1 MKSFHQTAST
11 RHSFE
16 RGFTLIE
23 LLVALSISAVIAVLS
38 YQSIDSVVRVQ
49 SSFFEH
55 NDRMT
60 EIQRTVWWLEQDMV
74 QMAPRSVQDQLGGRL
89 PAFQYRE
96 DLGLE
101 LTRLAEF
108 QTPFAN
114 AGLMRV
120 GYYLDGEDLY
130 RRVWPVVDRAADS
143 EPVKLLMLSSVNRFS
158 VRVLNQQNQWVESW
172 PNATDSLTS
181 LPSLVEVVIELK
193 DKGTLTKLIKG
204 VDSQSFALIAEAEVL
219 PEDTNASDGGA
230 VESAPEIGIEGASQ
244 E

>member
-1 MKSFHQTAST
+1 MNPFHQARS
-11 RHSFE
+11 SKNAFQ

-23 LLVALSISAVIAVLS
+23 LLVALSISGVIAVLS

-49 SSFFEH
+49 GSFFEH

-60 EIQRTVWWLEQDMV
+60 AIQRAVWWLEQDVV
-74 QMAPRSVQDQLGGRL
+74 QMAPRSVQDELGGRL

-108 QTPFAN
+108 PTPFAN

-120 GYYLDGEDLY
+120 GYYLDGEQLY
-130 RRVWPVVDRAADS
+130 RTVWPVVDRAADS
-143 EPVKLLMLSSVNRFS
+143 ESVKLLLLDSVSRFS
-158 VRVLNQQNQWVESW
+158 VRMLNPQNQWIESW
-172 PNATDSLTS
+172 PNAVDSITS

-204 VDSQSFALIAEAEVL
+204 VDSTSFALAVEPEETQAEDGEVVGSEPVIEAEGV
-219 PEDTNASDGGA
+219 
-230 VESAPEIGIEGASQ
+230 VQ
-244 E
+244 

>member
-1 MKSFHQTAST
+1 MNPFLQTEASIKTHQ
-11 RHSFE
+11 

-23 LLVALSISAVIAVLS
+23 LLVALSISGVIAVLS

-60 EIQRTVWWLEQDMV
+60 AIQRTVWWLEQDVTQMV
-74 QMAPRSVQDQLGGRL
+74 PRSIQDELGGRV

-108 QTPFAN
+108 PTPFAN

-120 GYYLDGEDLY
+120 GYYLEAEKLY
-130 RRVWPVVDRAADS
+130 RKVWPVVDRAADS
-143 EPVKLLMLSSVNRFS
+143 EPVKLLLLDSVRRFS
-158 VRVLNQQNQWVESW
+158 LRVLNQQTQWVDAW
-172 PNATDSLTS
+172 PDTEGSVTS
-181 LPSLVEVVIELK
+181 LPKLVEVVIELK

-204 VDSQSFALIAEAEVL
+204 VDSTSFALTVVATETTQSEEGEVVDI
-219 PEDTNASDGGA
+219 ETGGTF
-230 VESAPEIGIEGASQ
+230 Q
-244 E
+244 

>member
-1 MKSFHQTAST
+1 MNPFHHKGTSKNTFQQ
-11 RHSFE
+11 
-16 RGFTLIE
+16 GFTLIE

-60 EIQRTVWWLEQDMV
+60 AIQRTVWWLEQDVV
-74 QMAPRSVQDQLGGRL
+74 QMVPRSVQDELGGRL

-108 QTPFAN
+108 PTPFAN

-120 GYYLDGEDLY
+120 GYYLDGEKLY
-130 RRVWPVVDRAADS
+130 RKVWPTVDRAADS
-143 EPVKLLMLSSVNRFS
+143 EPVKLFLLDSVNRFS
-158 VRVLNQQNQWVESW
+158 VRMLNQQDQWVESW
-172 PNATDSLTS
+172 PSTEDSITS
-181 LPSLVEVVIELK
+181 LPTLVEVVIELK

-204 VDSQSFALIAEAEVL
+204 VDSVSFAPI
-219 PEDTNASDGGA
+219 
-230 VESAPEIGIEGASQ
+230 VETKRGSQ
-244 E
+244 

>member
-1 MKSFHQTAST
+1 MKPFQQAESSKDGLQ
-11 RHSFE
+11 

-60 EIQRTVWWLEQDMV
+60 AIQRAVWWLEQDVV
-74 QMAPRSVQDQLGGRL
+74 QMAPRSVQDELGGRL

-108 QTPFAN
+108 PTPFAN

-120 GYYLDGEDLY
+120 GYYLDGEQLY
-130 RRVWPVVDRAADS
+130 RKVWPVVDRAADS
-143 EPVKLLMLSSVNRFS
+143 EPVKLLLLDSVSQFS
-158 VRVLNQQNQWVESW
+158 VRMLNQQNQWIENW
-172 PNATDSLTS
+172 PSTTDSLTS
-181 LPSLVEVVIELK
+181 LPNLVEVVIELK
-193 DKGTLTKLIKG
+193 DKGFLTKLIKG
-204 VDSQSFALIAEAEVL
+204 VDSAAFALAVDTVEADG
-219 PEDTNASDGGA
+219 EDVGSEPVT
-230 VESAPEIGIEGASQ
+230 EGAFQ
-244 E
+244 

>member
-1 MKSFHQTAST
+1 MNPFHQAGTLKND
-11 RHSFE
+11 FQQ
-16 RGFTLIE
+16 GFTLIE

-55 NDRMT
+55 NDRMAA
-60 EIQRTVWWLEQDMV
+60 IQRTVWWLEQDVV
-74 QMAPRSVQDQLGGRL
+74 QMAPRSVQDELGGRL

-108 QTPFAN
+108 PTPFAN

-120 GYYLDGEDLY
+120 GYYLDGEKLY
-130 RRVWPVVDRAADS
+130 RKVWPAVDRAADS
-143 EPVKLLMLSSVNRFS
+143 EPVKLLLLGSVSRFS
-158 VRVLNQQNQWVESW
+158 VRMLNQQNQWLENW
-172 PNATDSLTS
+172 PSIEDSITS
-181 LPSLVEVVIELK
+181 LPNLVEVVIELK

-204 VDSQSFALIAEAEVL
+204 VDSVTFAAI
-219 PEDTNASDGGA
+219 
-230 VESAPEIGIEGASQ
+230 VEPNRASQ
-244 E
+244 

>member
-1 MKSFHQTAST
+1 MNPFVPLDASKKA
-11 RHSFE
+11 FQQ
-16 RGFTLIE
+16 GFTLIE
-23 LLVALSISAVIAVLS
+23 LMVALSISAVIAVLS

-60 EIQRTVWWLEQDMV
+60 AIQRSVWWLEQDVV
-74 QMAPRSVQDQLGGRL
+74 QMVPRSVQDELGGRL
-89 PAFQYRE
+89 PAFQYRD

-120 GYYLDGEDLY
+120 GYYLDGEQFY
-130 RRVWPVVDRAADS
+130 RKVWPVVDRAADS
-143 EPVKLLMLSSVNRFS
+143 EPVKLLLLDSVSRFS
-158 VRVLNQQNQWVESW
+158 IRMLNQQNQWVENW
-172 PNATDSLTS
+172 PSTVDSLTG
-181 LPSLVEVVIELK
+181 LPILVEVIIELK

-204 VDSQSFALIAEAEVL
+204 VDNATFALTVL
-219 PEDTNASDGGA
+219 PELE
-230 VESAPEIGIEGASQ
+230 VEETGSVTETEGTFQ
-244 E
+244 

>member
-1 MKSFHQTAST
+1 MNPLHQLGVSKNA
-11 RHSFE
+11 FQQ
-16 RGFTLIE
+16 GFTLIE

-60 EIQRTVWWLEQDMV
+60 EIQRAVWWLEQDVV
-74 QMAPRSVQDQLGGRL
+74 QMAPRSVQDELGGRL

-108 QTPFAN
+108 PTPFAN

-120 GYYLDGEDLY
+120 GYYLDGEQLY
-130 RRVWPVVDRAADS
+130 RKVWPVVDRAADS
-143 EPVKLLMLSSVNRFS
+143 EPVKLLLLGSVSRFS
-158 VRVLNQQNQWVESW
+158 VRMLNQQNQWVESW
-172 PNATDSLTS
+172 PNADDSITS
-181 LPSLVEVVIELK
+181 LPNLVEVVIELK

-204 VDSQSFALIAEAEVL
+204 VDSASFALTVVPELEV
-219 PEDTNASDGGA
+219 EKT
-230 VESAPEIGIEGASQ
+230 APVSQTEGTFQ
-244 E
+244 

>member
-1 MKSFHQTAST
+1 MNPLHPPGYVKQYFQK
-11 RHSFE
+11 
-16 RGFTLIE
+16 GFTLIE

-60 EIQRTVWWLEQDMV
+60 AIQRTVWWLEQDVV
-74 QMAPRSVQDQLGGRL
+74 QMVPRSIQDELGGRL

-108 QTPFAN
+108 PTPFAN

-120 GYYLDGEDLY
+120 GYYLDGDKLY
-130 RRVWPVVDRAADS
+130 RKVWPTVDRAADS
-143 EPVKLLMLSSVNRFS
+143 EPVKLFLLDSVSRFS
-158 VRVLNQQNQWVESW
+158 VRMLNQQNHWVES
-172 PNATDSLTS
+172 
-181 LPSLVEVVIELK
+181 
-193 DKGTLTKLIKG
+193 
-204 VDSQSFALIAEAEVL
+204 
-219 PEDTNASDGGA
+219 
-230 VESAPEIGIEGASQ
+230 
-244 E
+244 